1 MVIVSRLTVRETVLR
16 HYSRN
21 GRDIAQAVADTAAE
35 LCISVESVRE
45 ALGSVA

>member
-21 GRDIAQAVADTAAE
+21 GRNIAQAIADTATE
-35 LCISVESVRE
+35 LCLSVEAVRE
-45 ALGSVA
+45 ALGGFA